1 MAKTK
6 PCRGISLY
14 DVEQFFRDAG
24 AERINENAVKKLKTA
39 LEETAREI
47 LESALVY
54 ANYAG
59 RRSLVKKED
68 IMFTAPSMELV
79 RHRRLSMARSRS
91 SRPGHLQQP
100 HTTEVDKQEAEN
112 SPQIAEVAHMIA
124 SDLSPKAS
132 SMKSIST
139 THM

>member
-91 SRPGHLQQP
+91 SRLGRLQQR
-100 HTTEVDKQEAEN
+100 TTEGDKQEAEN
-112 SPQIAEVAHMIA
+112 SLQIAEVAHIIA

-139 THM
+139 THI